1 MRLVVRW
8 LRRLAVLA
16 LGIVGVW
23 LIAFVFRV
31 TDQRLPTVLAL
42 GATYALAAYVV
53 LPRVVRMS
61 VKVLKRRSV
70 PSFTLTGDG
79 LPGDP
84 VNLALLG
91 EFGKLR
97 AVFARAGWTE
107 ADTLGLGSSW
117 RMVVAFVLNR
127 PYPAAPFATLYLFG
141 RGQDV
146 GFQKADR
153 RKPAQ
158 APPHPLLGPEPRA
171 RRSDAQY
178 PAFWLNTDRPPLD
191 RPALWVGAGT
201 RDTGFSL
208 TRLTF
213 QVTHATDP
221 DANEERDFIV
231 GELKRLG
238 AIGEVRWRR
247 RGRPRRSGPRAPLC
261 DRRRSRSGVA
271 H

>member
-1 MRLVVRW
+1 VVRLIVRW

-42 GATYALAAYVV
+42 GATYALTAYVV
-53 LPRVVRMS
+53 LPRVARMS

-84 VNLALLG
+84 VNLVLLG

-97 AVFARAGWTE
+97 GVFARAGWAE
-107 ADTLGLGSSW
+107 ADRLGLGSSW
-117 RMVVAFVLNR
+117 RMVAAFVLNR
-127 PYPAAPFATLYLFG
+127 PYPAAPFSTLYLFG

-146 GFQKADR
+146 GFPEADR

-171 RRSDAQY
+171 RRSDSQYSCLLAQHRQ
-178 PAFWLNTDRPPLD
+178 A
-191 RPALWVGAGT
+191 AA
-201 RDTGFSL
+201 
-208 TRLTF
+208 
-213 QVTHATDP
+213 
-221 DANEERDFIV
+221 
-231 GELKRLG
+231 
-238 AIGEVRWRR
+238 
-247 RGRPRRSGPRAPLC
+247 
-261 DRRRSRSGVA
+261 
-271 H
+271 

>member
-1 MRLVVRW
+1 MRHVVRW

-84 VNLALLG
+84 VNLVLLG

-97 AVFARAGWTE
+97 EVFARAGWTE

-127 PYPAAPFATLYLFG
+127 PYPAAPFSTLYLFG

-146 GFQKADR
+146 GFQR
-153 RKPAQ
+153 PIGGSPRKR
-158 APPHPLLGPEPRA
+158 HHIRFWGLSLERA
-171 RRSDAQY
+171 EATLNT

-247 RGRPRRSGPRAPLC
+247 AGDRVEAGRGRRLC
-261 DRRRSRSGVA
+261 DRRRSRGGVA